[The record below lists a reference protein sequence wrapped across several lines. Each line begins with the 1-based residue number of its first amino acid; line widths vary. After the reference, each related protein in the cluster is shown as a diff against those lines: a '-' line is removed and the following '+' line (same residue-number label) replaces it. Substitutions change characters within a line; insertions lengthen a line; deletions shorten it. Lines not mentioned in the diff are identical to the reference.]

1 MSKMRS
7 TDQIGK
13 VVEWID
19 GATVDRSTEFDDGKS
34 ATVGFAW
41 SLYDLNLKLLTKLI
55 PIVSR
60 DILTISCKDVK
71 ALKQSLGN
79 SFLWGD
85 GFHDGG
91 LESILEESD
100 DLKETVVSSLVGIG
114 MLLISSESSFMSRN
128 TLERLTLL

>member
-1 MSKMRS
+1 MLKMRS

-13 VVEWID
+13 VAEWID
-19 GATVDRSTEFDDGKS
+19 GATVHRSTDFEEGEG
-34 ATVGFAW
+34 ATAGFAW

-60 DILTISCKDVK
+60 DNPTILRKDVK
-71 ALKQSLGN
+71 ALKQSLGDL
-79 SFLWGD
+79 FLWGD
-85 GFHDGG
+85 GFRDGG

-114 MLLISSESSFMSRN
+114 ALLISSESNLMSRN
-128 TLERLTLL
+128 TLERLILL